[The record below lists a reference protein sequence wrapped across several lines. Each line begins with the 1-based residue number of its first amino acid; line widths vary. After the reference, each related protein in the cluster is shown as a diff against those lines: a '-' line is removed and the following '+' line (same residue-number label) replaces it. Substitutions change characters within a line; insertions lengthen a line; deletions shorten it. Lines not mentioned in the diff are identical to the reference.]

1 MTSVEHE
8 VRALIAEKL
17 GLKEEDIAADASIV
31 DDLGADS
38 LDTVEMVIAIEGKFG
53 LDVPDEEAMQI
64 GTVRQAV
71 DYISRAIENR
81 P

>member
-17 GLKEEDIAADASIV
+17 GLKEDEIEADASIL
-31 DDLGADS
+31 DELGADS
-38 LDTVEMVIAIEGKFG
+38 LDAVEMIIALEDKF
-53 LDVPDEEAMQI
+53 DVDITDEDAAQI

-71 DYISRAIENR
+71 DYISHALESRH
-81 P
+81 

>member
-1 MTSVEHE
+1 MMSVEHE
-8 VRALIAEKL
+8 VRVLIAEKL
-17 GLKEEDIAADASIV
+17 GLQEEDIAGDASIV

-53 LDVPDEEAMQI
+53 LAVPDEEAMQI

-71 DYISRAIENR
+71 EYISRAIENR

>member
-17 GLKEEDIAADASIV
+17 GLQEDEIVGDASIV

-38 LDTVEMVIAIEGKFG
+38 LDAVEMVIALEGKFD
-53 LDVPDEEAMQI
+53 LEIPDEEAMQI

-71 DYISRAIENR
+71 EYISRAIENR